1 MNKTLANILKLT
13 ISLGIGVLIVWLT
26 IQKLTDEQLTI
37 VKNVFARAD
46 YKWVIIGPLIGML
59 SNVVRAERWK
69 MLLNSIGYEPKRMNV
84 INSVYV
90 MYAGNLIFP
99 RLGEVTRC
107 TLLYKSDNIP
117 VDKSIGTMVLER
129 MVDMVTM
136 LLIGA
141 VVIAV
146 QYQLLFKFLSDN
158 VLSKFSSS
166 ASGSSIQLV
175 LLLVLVVLGLVGFYL
190 LYRMRSN
197 PLIGKVWGFI
207 KGILDG
213 LLSIGKLKNPLLFI
227 FYSLLIWAMY
237 IAMLVICLRALPET
251 APLSIWAGMATV
263 FFGGFAF
270 IVSQGGIGA
279 YPLTVAGVLGIY
291 GVPYEVG
298 FAFGWLVW
306 SLQTI
311 AVIAFGVLSFILVSR
326 NFSVNNNT

>member
-1 MNKTLANILKLT
+1 MNKTLANILKLA

-59 SNVVRAERWK
+59 SNIVRAERWK
-69 MLLNSIGYEPKRMNV
+69 LLLNSIGYEPKRINI
-84 INSVYV
+84 INSVFV

-107 TLLYKSDNIP
+107 TLLYKTDNIP

-141 VVIAV
+141 LAIAV
-146 QYQLLFKFLSDN
+146 QYSLLYKFLNDNLLSKISNGTTSSTIQLL
-158 VLSKFSSS
+158 
-166 ASGSSIQLV
+166 
-175 LLLVLVVLGLVGFYL
+175 LLLLLAVLGLVVVYI
-190 LYRMRSN
+190 LYRMRNHPFIS
-197 PLIGKVWGFI
+197 KVWSFLM
-207 KGILDG
+207 GIGDG

-237 IAMLVICLRALPET
+237 ISMIVVCFLALPET
-251 APLSIWAGMATV
+251 SSLNIWTALATV

-279 YPLTVAGVLGIY
+279 YPLTVGGVLLIY

-311 AVIAFGVLSFILVSR
+311 AVIAFGVISFILVSR
-326 NFSVNNNT
+326 NFSVNNSK